1 MYHHLDPS
9 SQLQGQGGGGSSSAT
24 AGAPGSSSR
33 QQGGGFPPGANGRQ
47 ADGKLAGQQAAS
59 APGATSIA
67 LVTVATGGSSGGAPA
82 GYHRNPLLCSICNSS
97 YKNPCLLACYHT
109 FCASC
114 LRGRANNEGKLP
126 CPLCG

>member
-1 MYHHLDPS
+1 MYPHLDPS
-9 SQLQGQGGGGSSSAT
+9 SQLQGGVGSSSAT
-24 AGAPGSSSR
+24 AGGSGSSSR
-33 QQGGGFPPGANGRQ
+33 QQGGGLAPGANGRQ
-47 ADGKLAGQQAAS
+47 ADGKQAGQAAS
-59 APGATSIA
+59 AASATSTA
-67 LVTVATGGSSGGAPA
+67 LVTVATGGSGGGGAPA